1 LEEVKG
7 IGSGAGEG
15 ILVEHL
21 FGESADQG
29 LPPEWTMVVLFGALE
44 DVGDMEGT
52 LGDHEYVIYYI
63 HIRLTFGAGRD
74 GRSLGGAAEGAQ
86 GTKLS
91 QCTVFKDFNEVIL
104 S

>member
-1 LEEVKG
+1 
-7 IGSGAGEG
+7 
-15 ILVEHL
+15 LVEHL
-21 FGESADQG
+21 FGESADEG

-52 LGDHEYVIYYI
+52 LGDQEYVIYNI
-63 HIRLTFGAGRD
+63 HIRLTFGAERD

-86 GTKLS
+86 GTKLG
-91 QCTVFKDFNEVIL
+91 QCTGFQDFNEVIL

>member
-1 LEEVKG
+1 
-7 IGSGAGEG
+7 
-15 ILVEHL
+15 LVEHL
-21 FGESADQG
+21 FGESADEG
-29 LPPEWTMVVLFGALE
+29 LPPEWTMVVLFGALD

-52 LGDHEYVIYYI
+52 LGDQEYVIYYI

-74 GRSLGGAAEGAQ
+74 GRSLGSAAEGAQ

-91 QCTVFKDFNEVIL
+91 QCTGFKDFNEVIL